1 MPGKTAVAQ
10 DRVRQKLR
18 NGVTQNPNY
27 YLLMGLH
34 PSASPIEIRRAYRE
48 LSKRYHPDTTD
59 LPTDTATQ
67 KFQQLNE
74 AYATL
79 SNPER
84 RVTYD
89 QSIGYSPLNVIQAPA
104 NLNIPVSQKTPTF
117 SSSAYLDPTD
127 RPLSAGEIFALFIL
141 GLTLVGC
148 MLLAI
153 AIGLTRGDWAFKISG
168 PSSNGLPTQQQLS
181 SHSLRTPANI
191 KPKQLWKEQLETT
204 KPL

>member
-1 MPGKTAVAQ
+1 
-10 DRVRQKLR
+10 
-18 NGVTQNPNY
+18 
-27 YLLMGLH
+27 MGLH

-48 LSKRYHPDTTD
+48 LSKRYHPDTTT

-84 RVTYD
+84 RVAYD
-89 QSIGYSPLNVIQAPA
+89 QTINYSRLHVIQAPA
-104 NLNIPVSQKTPTF
+104 NLNIPVSQKRPTY

-141 GLTLVGC
+141 GLTFVGC
-148 MLLAI
+148 ILLAI
-153 AIGLTRGDWAFKISG
+153 AIGLTRGDSAFHPVSG
-168 PSSNGLPTQQQLS
+168 LNSKHSPIQQQPSPQRVLTP
-181 SHSLRTPANI
+181 SHIQSEPPLEQALVKTQTPTV
-191 KPKQLWKEQLETT
+191 PKSPSPE
-204 KPL
+204 PF